1 MRLRSAGL
9 ALAGLALAGAAAGAL
24 ALSAL
29 AWPTPAAAQGRNGVS
44 YGPSSGY
51 QTLQG
56 DPESGYGFYALPGG
70 AKGALATVGRHG
82 RSPGSEAYLPPPPPA
97 TYRNNAVRFAETA
110 GAVDAATYLP
120 PGPQGGARQGVF
132 DANDGVGTP
141 FFGGYYATGGGNMS
155 APGAGSPDVPFDG
168 W

>member
-1 MRLRSAGL
+1 MRLRM
-9 ALAGLALAGAAAGAL
+9 AGLALAGAAAGAL
-24 ALSAL
+24 AVCA
-29 AWPTPAAAQGRNGVS
+29 PAAAQGRGRVS

-70 AKGALATVGRHG
+70 AKGALATVGGHG
-82 RSPGSEAYLPPPPPA
+82 SSPGAQSYLPPGPPPA
-97 TYRNNAVRFAETA
+97 TYRNNAVRYAETA
-110 GAVDAATYLP
+110 GAVDDANFVPA
-120 PGPQGGARQGVF
+120 GPMSGARQGVF
-132 DANDGVGTP
+132 NANDGVGTP

-155 APGAGSPDVPFDG
+155 APGAGSPDLPFDG